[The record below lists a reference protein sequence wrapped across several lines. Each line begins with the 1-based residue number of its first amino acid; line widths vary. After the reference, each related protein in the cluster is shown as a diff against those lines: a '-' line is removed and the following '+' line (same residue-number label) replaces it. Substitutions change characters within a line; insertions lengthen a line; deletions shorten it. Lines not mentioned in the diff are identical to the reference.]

1 MKKNLIFLLALLSVV
16 LPLAG
21 QTTRTA
27 VVVNNEK
34 VIVSNYIDKDVTV
47 SGKSELHITGTS
59 SLLSNTEID
68 LTSMDAWLFFDNLR
82 PQFVVDN
89 LLAKVKVNGQVAAN
103 KSNCRVAIYAH
114 GTVVMPYPQTIQP
127 LEVFSE
133 NNFGGESA
141 SYYPLTYYKGL
152 SSMENKIRSF
162 KLKRGYMATLANNS
176 DGTGYSR
183 VFIADD
189 ADIEVPVI
197 AALLDRTV
205 SFIRVLPWE
214 YVTKKG
220 WCGTGSGGAN
230 DVEVVDGTWWYS
242 WSADQESK
250 INQEYVP
257 IKQNLGWPGWDQ
269 INNKQNVSHLLGYNE
284 PNRPDQSNMTV
295 AQALA
300 AWPEYMKSGLR
311 LGSPS
316 PSDPFGSNGAWLYEF
331 LDSCKARNYRVD
343 YIAIHAY
350 WAKSPQ
356 SWYNDLKYVHERTGL
371 PIWITEWN
379 NGANW
384 TNETSWPT
392 ADRSYSDA
400 NATKQLNDIKAILN
414 VLDTAS
420 FVERYSI
427 YNWVQDARAMI
438 LNGSL
443 TKAGQYYK
451 DNKSVLAFNR
461 KKEVIPTYNFRNPSL
476 NIAFG
481 SQSLTVSINDPN
493 GEYYNGYIIE
503 KKVGDGEYQVVSE
516 LVDVSTKT
524 FNQLLDLANEPKV
537 RYRARAR
544 YKDGSLSAYTN
555 EVGMDVTQGYDVQYG
570 NVSYSNVGWNN
581 VFFTKPYTAVPT
593 IILGAPTNRNSGVYM
608 SPRPRLISYSSR
620 FNIQLAPWA
629 YQNTQSLVNEETV
642 PYFVTAHGNFDFG
655 GLKAVANRV
664 QASGNWTTITF
675 DTPFETVPVVFV
687 SQISPATSHPLA
699 VRVRNVSTTGFQL
712 KLQKES
718 AVAMPLNTENISY
731 FAITQG
737 TGVLNNHKLIV
748 GKTADN
754 VIKSNAY
761 TRIDFGE
768 SIENPVFITQMQ
780 TCNDDTVTAVMRVL
794 SMSSSFANV
803 MKQRERS
810 TGNTVAANETAGW
823 MVIEPFDILQSVKTP
838 SAATLRFYPNPVKD
852 VMHLTHKLNENERF
866 RIYNLY
872 GQLQKEIVTSAQ
884 TIDVSELTPG
894 TYLIH
899 SEKSGSNKFVKF

>member
-34 VIVSNYIDKDVTV
+34 VTVSNYIDKDVTV

-89 LLAKVKVNGQVAAN
+89 LLAKVKVNGQAAVN
-103 KSNCRVAIYAH
+103 KTNCRVAIYLH
-114 GTVVMPYPQTIQP
+114 GTVVMPYPSTIKP
-127 LEVFSE
+127 LEVFSGQ
-133 NNFGGESA
+133 NFTGESNT
-141 SYYPLTYYKGL
+141 YDVHTYYKGL
-152 SSMENKIRSF
+152 AGMENKIRSF
-162 KLKRGYMATLANNS
+162 RLKRGYMATLANNT

-189 ADIEVPVI
+189 TDIEVPVI
-197 AALLDRTV
+197 SSLLDKTV

-220 WCGTGSGGAN
+220 WCGTGSGGGPDAEMVN
-230 DVEVVDGTWWYS
+230 GTWWYS
-242 WSADQESK
+242 WSADQNSRT
-250 INQEYVP
+250 NQEYVP
-257 IKQNLGWPGWDQ
+257 IKQNLGWPGWTE
-269 INNKQNVSHLLGYNE
+269 INNKQNVSHLLGFNE

-300 AWPEYMKSGLR
+300 AWPEYLKSGLR

-343 YIAIHAY
+343 YIAIHCY

-384 TNETSWPT
+384 TNETWPT

-400 NATKQLNDIKAILN
+400 NATKQLNDLKGILN

-451 DNKSVLAFNR
+451 DNKSVMAFNR
-461 KKEVIPTYNFRNPSL
+461 KKEVIPTYTFRNPSL
-476 NIAFG
+476 GISFG
-481 SQSLTVSINDPN
+481 SQSMTVTITDPN
-493 GEYYNGYIIE
+493 GDYYNGNIIE
-503 KKVGDGEYQVVSE
+503 KKVGNGDFVVVNDVSE
-516 LVDVSTKT
+516 TTLKT
-524 FNQLLDLANEPKV
+524 FNQPIDLVNESKV
-537 RYRARAR
+537 RYRARVR
-544 YKDGSLSAYTN
+544 YNDGTLSPYTN
-555 EVGMDVTQGYDVQYG
+555 EVGLDVTQGDEQQYGNLSYG
-570 NVSYSNVGWNN
+570 NVSWNS
-581 VFFTKPYTAVPT
+581 VFFKKPYTAVPA
-593 IILGAPTNRNSGVYM
+593 IILGSPTNQNSGVLM
-608 SPRPRLISYSSR
+608 TPRARMVSFTSR
-620 FNIQLAPWA
+620 FNVQLAPWA
-629 YQNTQSLVNEETV
+629 YQNITSLSREEKV
-642 PYFVTAHGNFDFG
+642 PYFITPFGNFDFG
-655 GLKAVANRV
+655 GLKAEANRV
-664 QASGNWTTITF
+664 QVDGVWTPVTF
-675 DTPFETVPVVFV
+675 TTPFETVPVVFV
-687 SQISPATSHPLA
+687 SQLNSSTTHPLTA
-699 VRVRNVSTTGFQL
+699 RVRNVTTTGFEV

-718 AVAMPLNTENISY
+718 AIKTSISKESVAYL
-731 FAITQG
+731 AITQG
-737 TGVLNNHKLIV
+737 TGTVNDQKLIV

-754 VIKSNAY
+754 VIKTTGY
-761 TRIDFGE
+761 TKIDFGAT
-768 SIENPVFITQMQ
+768 IEDPVFIAQMQ
-780 TCNDDTVTAVMRVL
+780 TCNDDTVTAVIRTL
-794 SMSSSFANV
+794 SLSTTFANV
-803 MKQRERS
+803 TKQRERS
-810 TGNTVAANETAGW
+810 TGVTVAGNETAGW
-823 MVIEPFDILQSVKTP
+823 MVLEPIKTSLTKH
-838 SAATLRFYPNPVKD
+838 SAQARLGFYPNPVKD
-852 VMHLTHKLNENERF
+852 LLYLTRNISEGESFEIFNM
-866 RIYNLY
+866 Y
-872 GQLQKEIVTSAQ
+872 GVLQKRVHTAGNM
-884 TIDVSELTPG
+884 IDVSDLAPG
-894 TYLIH
+894 TYLIR
-899 SEKSGSNKFVKF
+899 SEKSGNNKFMKF